1 MNIIDF
7 IINRR
12 SIRKYTGKAI
22 SDDILFDLI
31 KAGMYAPSA
40 SNKQPWHF
48 IIVKNKEMLIR
59 ISDLHPYASMLKQA
73 AVAIVICGDEQLSN
87 TPAYWPI
94 DCAAATQNILLAT
107 HGLNLGGVWLGVYP
121 REGRMNV
128 IGGLFELPLN
138 IKVFSIISL
147 GYPAEKKSLP
157 DRFKK
162 DRIHFEGWGKQ

>member
-1 MNIIDF
+1 MNILNF

-22 SDDILFDLI
+22 SDEILMDLL

-48 IIVKNKEMLIR
+48 IIVKNKEMLLR
-59 ISDLHPYASMLKQA
+59 ISEVHPYASMLKEA
-73 AVAIVICGDEQLSN
+73 AAAIVVCGDDRLSN
-87 TPAYWPI
+87 TPAYWPV
-94 DCAAATQNILLAT
+94 DCAAATQNILLAA
-107 HGLNLGGVWLGVYP
+107 HSFDLGGVWLGVYP
-121 REGRMNV
+121 REERNKV
-128 IGGLFELPLN
+128 IGELFDLPVN

-147 GYPAEKKSLP
+147 GYPAEKKPLP

-162 DRIHFEGWGKQ
+162 ERIHFEGW